1 MFLIKWVSLLPFWF
15 WYGVSDIMFFF
26 VYYVFGYR
34 KDVVRSNIELAFPDK
49 SPKEVKA
56 IMREFY
62 RNLMDVIVETIKGFT
77 ITEANLRKRVTV
89 EGGQDL
95 YKYVEQYPG
104 VVCMGSHHTNWEYMQ
119 LRFSSTYKFP
129 LLGVYK
135 ELSNQSVEKLMVDMR
150 SKFGSIPVEIQDALS
165 VVRVQKNFFAI
176 GLISDQSPQV
186 RKKTLW
192 MEFFGKSVPVY
203 QGPMVLARLFK
214 LPVVFI
220 HMRRVK
226 RGHYQMYLEPIAQP
240 PYTNVEEQIMAK
252 YINILETEIREDPA
266 GYLWSH
272 KRWKHALPEVEK
284 ADGTD

>member
-15 WYGVSDIMFFF
+15 WYGVSDIMFVL

-49 SPKEVKA
+49 SPKEVKT
-56 IMREFY
+56 IMRQFY
-62 RNLMDVIVETIKGFT
+62 CNLMDVMVETIKG
-77 ITEANLRKRVTV
+77 ITVSEANLRKRITV
-89 EGGQDL
+89 QGGQDL

-119 LRFSSTYKFP
+119 LRFSATYKFP

-135 ELSNQSVEKLMVDMR
+135 KLSNQSVEKLMVDMR

-165 VVRVQKNFFAI
+165 VVRAQKNFFAI

-220 HMRRVK
+220 HMRRIK

-272 KRWKHALPEVEK
+272 KRWKHALPEVDK
-284 ADGTD
+284 ADGSD